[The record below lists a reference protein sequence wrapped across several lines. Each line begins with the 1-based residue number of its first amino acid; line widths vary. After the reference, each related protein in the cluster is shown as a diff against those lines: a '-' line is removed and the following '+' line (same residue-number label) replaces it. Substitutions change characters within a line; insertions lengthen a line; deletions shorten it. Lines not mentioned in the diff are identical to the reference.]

1 MLIPSRLN
9 DEEYLDIYRGHW
21 VNACDIENLNIEHL
35 THLCPGCIIS
45 ATQFG
50 KASTQN

>member
-1 MLIPSRLN
+1 MSFLMLIPSRLN

-21 VNACDIENLNIEHL
+21 VNACDIENLNID
-35 THLCPGCIIS
+35 LCPGCIIS